1 MSVVNRIIRNKSII
15 ENTIKRKLVED
26 YPDIISEYDFEDYV
40 FKFTCNRKEEETE
53 IYFKIPIVKAL
64 KQLKQE
70 IDSFNDF
77 LVCRLRKDDLDE
89 NYFIVNGIGD
99 KSLNHVYVCSILT
112 KEQLKSISSE
122 SSLDN
127 IIDFI
132 YRNIKFKIN
141 RELNALRA
149 KRNIFAHHD
158 EMHMLIS
165 PKYRYDVSMIL
176 DEIIEPMH
184 EILKQIVNENEE
196 NIDIIVTNLSK
207 LDKEI
212 NVIFKSVSNTYYMF
226 LVYKDGK
233 LIDTKLLPIVYNIIL
248 IQSDNRVQ
256 PYIDK
261 VIPLKDDIQTI
272 KITTEEFQNIKGGM
286 EYFLHLYRLYR
297 NEENIEFT
305 FAAKDGLYK
314 VKKDTII
321 EYNPAITLDDF

>member
-127 IIDFI
+127 ISF
-132 YRNIKFKIN
+132 
-141 RELNALRA
+141 
-149 KRNIFAHHD
+149 H
-158 EMHMLIS
+158 S
-165 PKYRYDVSMIL
+165 S
-176 DEIIEPMH
+176 
-184 EILKQIVNENEE
+184 
-196 NIDIIVTNLSK
+196 
-207 LDKEI
+207 
-212 NVIFKSVSNTYYMF
+212 
-226 LVYKDGK
+226 
-233 LIDTKLLPIVYNIIL
+233 
-248 IQSDNRVQ
+248 
-256 PYIDK
+256 
-261 VIPLKDDIQTI
+261 
-272 KITTEEFQNIKGGM
+272 
-286 EYFLHLYRLYR
+286 
-297 NEENIEFT
+297 
-305 FAAKDGLYK
+305 
-314 VKKDTII
+314 
-321 EYNPAITLDDF
+321 